1 MRRFAGHSFACTI
14 ILTASQP
21 AAHESN
27 VIPAVARNTGRFWI
41 RTHASETMP
50 KIPSEPITIRSGLGP
65 APLPGRRRLS
75 HHPFGVSIRT
85 DSTKSSMWV
94 WFVA

>member
-1 MRRFAGHSFACTI
+1 MRRLAGHSLACTI
-14 ILTASQP
+14 IRTASQP

-27 VIPAVARNTGRFWI
+27 VIPAVARNTGRRWI
-41 RTHASETMP
+41 RIHASVTMP
-50 KIPSEPITIRSGLGP
+50 RIPSEPITIRSGLGP

-75 HHPFGVSIRT
+75 HHPLGVSIRT
-85 DSTKSSMWV
+85 DSTKSSMCV